1 MHNQFD
7 SGIRWI
13 KRPHLVNTLKVYLV
27 EDSAVIRASL
37 IAALEE
43 LAPVVVSA
51 TAEDEQ
57 SAVLWMADASH
68 HCDLAI
74 IDIQLRA
81 GSGLGVI
88 SAAQKL
94 LNRPKLAVL
103 SNYATSDIRRK
114 CLALGANRVFDKSND
129 IEALIDYCNKLASGE
144 PSDSDR
150 ATLA

>member
-1 MHNQFD
+1 
-7 SGIRWI
+7 
-13 KRPHLVNTLKVYLV
+13 VNILKVYLV

-43 LAPVVVSA
+43 LAPIIVCA

-57 SAVLWMADASH
+57 SAVLWMADTSH
-68 HCDLAI
+68 QCDLAI
-74 IDIQLRA
+74 IDIQLRQ

-94 LNRPKLAVL
+94 PSRPKLAVL
-103 SNYATSDIRRK
+103 SNYATTDIRRK

-129 IEALIDYCNKLASGE
+129 LDALIDYCNVLASGE
-144 PSDSDR
+144 PTDSDR
-150 ATLA
+150 ATLT

>member
-1 MHNQFD
+1 MN
-7 SGIRWI
+7 I
-13 KRPHLVNTLKVYLV
+13 LKVYLV

-57 SAVLWMADASH
+57 SAVMWMADASH
-68 HCDLAI
+68 QCDLAI

>member
-1 MHNQFD
+1 MN
-7 SGIRWI
+7 I
-13 KRPHLVNTLKVYLV
+13 LKVYLV

-68 HCDLAI
+68 QCDLAI

-88 SAAQKL
+88 SASQKL
-94 LNRPKLAVL
+94 PMRPKMVVL
-103 SNYATSDIRRK
+103 SNYATTDMRHT

-129 IEALIDYCNKLASGE
+129 IDALIEYCNALASGE

-150 ATLA
+150 AALA

>member
-1 MHNQFD
+1 MN
-7 SGIRWI
+7 I
-13 KRPHLVNTLKVYLV
+13 LKVYLV

-57 SAVLWMADASH
+57 SAVMWMADASH
-68 HCDLAI
+68 QCDLGI